1 MSEMWPGPG
10 RTGTAVPNRS
20 IRSGGGSPLRGFA
33 DVWADGSASLHLAG
47 LSPRA
52 AAAAVDEVLAVV
64 PTLTVEVSEGESD
77 VVAVLA
83 ARGFRPRPE
92 PRPGPRARPE
102 PGPGPGLGPGA
113 GSKPGPEPGPEPGAD
128 PKPGP
133 EPELGADP
141 KPGLGADPKP
151 GLGPG
156 PWFARLWRQL
166 DDLPEAGTPPGFTIR
181 AVAGDEIA
189 ARVEVHRRAWDPKR
203 IKRML
208 GLAVTGDESGSGYD
222 LTRHRAVMASPV
234 YQPELD
240 LVAVGADGELVAYAI
255 GWFDPV
261 SRSVLFEPVGT
272 VPEHGGLGLGRALG
286 AEVLRVAAGLGA
298 VQAVVTA
305 RGDDAYPVPHR
316 LYTGWA

>member
-1 MSEMWPGPG
+1 M
-10 RTGTAVPNRS
+10 
-20 IRSGGGSPLRGFA
+20 
-33 DVWADGSASLHLAG
+33 
-47 LSPRA
+47 
-52 AAAAVDEVLAVV
+52 
-64 PTLTVEVSEGESD
+64 
-77 VVAVLA
+77 
-83 ARGFRPRPE
+83 
-92 PRPGPRARPE
+92 
-102 PGPGPGLGPGA
+102 
-113 GSKPGPEPGPEPGAD
+113 
-128 PKPGP
+128 
-133 EPELGADP
+133 
-141 KPGLGADPKP
+141 
-151 GLGPG
+151 
-156 PWFARLWRQL
+156 

-234 YQPELD
+234 YRPELD

-298 VQAVVTA
+298 VQAVVNA

-316 LYTGWA
+316 LYTGLGMRPLTRIVTVTNAPEQGTGTATAGHRRRR